1 MSIIPQ
7 TLGVLLKLIFDI
19 VGNYGLAI
27 IIFTV
32 VVKLALLPLT
42 LSQSKSMKAVQEI
55 QPKINDIKEK
65 YRNDQQMMNQKI
77 MEVYQENK
85 INPMAGCLPLF
96 IQFPILIGL
105 FTVLRSPEIYVFGSE
120 QAYRSIDTTFLWLS
134 NLSDPDVILLGG
146 IALPWI
152 LPILAGVTTYIS
164 SAMMTPNQGKKDP
177 TQAMMTYLF
186 PVLILWW
193 GKSFPAGLT
202 LYWVVSN
209 VFQIAQQ
216 YFIMKPVSAKEE

>member
-1 MSIIPQ
+1 MNIIPQ
-7 TLGVLLKLIFDI
+7 TLGALLKLVFDI

-32 VVKLALLPLT
+32 IVKLALLPLT
-42 LSQSKSMKAVQEI
+42 LTQSKSMKVMQEI
-55 QPKINDIKEK
+55 QPKINEIKEK
-65 YRNDQQMMNQKI
+65 YRNDQQMMNQKV

-85 INPMAGCLPLF
+85 INPMAGCLPLL

-105 FTVLRSPEIYVFGSE
+105 FSSLRSPEVYVFGSE
-120 QAYRSIDTTFLWLS
+120 EAYRAIDTTFLWLS
-134 NLSDPDVILLGG
+134 NLADPDVIMLGG
-146 IALPWI
+146 IQLPWI
-152 LPILAGVTTYIS
+152 LPILAGATTYIS
-164 SAMMTPNQGKKDP
+164 SVMMTTGQSKKDP

-186 PVLILWW
+186 PIMILWW

-209 VFQIAQQ
+209 IFQIAQQ
-216 YFIMKPVSAKEE
+216 YFIMKPGAVKEE